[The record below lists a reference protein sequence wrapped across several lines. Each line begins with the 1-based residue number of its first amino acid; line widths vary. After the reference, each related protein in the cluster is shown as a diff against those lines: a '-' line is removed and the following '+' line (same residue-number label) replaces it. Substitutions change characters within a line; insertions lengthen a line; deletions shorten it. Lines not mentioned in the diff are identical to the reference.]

1 MEVHLKIIYSYGG
14 MFKKVQRPQ
23 VLDSLFKGCS
33 QMMALLW
40 WLVPLKA
47 HILCW
52 AMFVFLLCKFCERKN
67 EYSGTWRVP
76 HMWWERER
84 EGGEV
89 KRERGEETE
98 KGGRK
103 KEKGR
108 ERSKK
113 QATCYPQCL
122 LRAVEY
128 TCVRFRVKALIWL
141 QYVLSAWCDLKHFWN
156 IWKAPAI
163 LKERKEKTKLQ
174 LLFLKTWNFPS

>member
-128 TCVRFRVKALIWL
+128 TCVRFRVKVSSNLIA
-141 QYVLSAWCDLKHFWN
+141 VCAVCMVRFEAFLKH
-156 IWKAPAI
+156 
-163 LKERKEKTKLQ
+163 LKSSRHPQRKKGKNKTSIA
-174 LLFLKTWNFPS
+174 FS